1 MTLKKGRSL
10 GIDQGLSI
18 AYIIGQLTLGGT
30 ESQLLELVRH
40 LNHNKFKI
48 LVVCLSRQAP
58 LASSFVEAG
67 CEVRILNREERGRL
81 LIFWDLYHLLRM
93 FRPDIVH
100 SYDYASRAAIPISKI
115 FSRYKNIVSIRKQP
129 GWQYSWWDQVLNS
142 FADCILTNSHKAV
155 ESLRLG
161 LQQNVPCQVIY
172 NGIDLQK
179 FDEEAN
185 RGFDFELPVDP
196 GSRVICVVARLH
208 PVKGLDILLNAFTKI
223 SRAMDNVQLWI
234 VGDGPEMEK
243 LKQQTDRLGIGSKV
257 VFWGQKKN
265 IPSIL
270 KQAEI
275 GVLSSHVEGL
285 PNAIIEYMAAKLPVV
300 ATNVGGIPEL
310 ITHNTNG
317 LLVEPNNPDE
327 LAMAILTLLNDPRLA
342 EKFGENGRLFVEQNL
357 DLKCMVSKVETIYE
371 ILCSKQ

>member
-1 MTLKKGRSL
+1 
-10 GIDQGLSI
+10 
-18 AYIIGQLTLGGT
+18 
-30 ESQLLELVRH
+30 
-40 LNHNKFKI
+40 
-48 LVVCLSRQAP
+48 
-58 LASSFVEAG
+58 
-67 CEVRILNREERGRL
+67 
-81 LIFWDLYHLLRM
+81 M